1 MAAADKTATK
11 TIYTT
16 VETPLCFLAF
26 EHCMSASIEG
36 FNDEAIKKR
45 IEVLP
50 KKQGWRSAALCAEI
64 KLTPAPPVKAELK
77 PTLWAIIR
85 GFQLRFGA
93 FKFEATPPF
102 PNFTDSCAHEMLIN
116 LP

>member
-45 IEVLP
+45 IEALALTCP
-50 KKQGWRSAALCAEI
+50 KSRRFFEQQGSESIVCRD
-64 KLTPAPPVKAELK
+64 KLNACSSSK
-77 PTLWAIIR
+77 
-85 GFQLRFGA
+85 G
-93 FKFEATPPF
+93 
-102 PNFTDSCAHEMLIN
+102 
-116 LP
+116 